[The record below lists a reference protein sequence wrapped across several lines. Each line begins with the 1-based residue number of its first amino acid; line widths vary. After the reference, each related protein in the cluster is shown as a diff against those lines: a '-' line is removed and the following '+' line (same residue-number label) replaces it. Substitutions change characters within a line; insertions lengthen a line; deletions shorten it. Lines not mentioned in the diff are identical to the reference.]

1 MTGGVLGFVVAAIVI
16 PLLVNE
22 AGDLT
27 RSLARCLLRWGAR
40 RIGRAEQAERYE
52 EEWLAD
58 LERIPGSLT
67 RLIYASG
74 VVVRSVPRLRAQFRR
89 DPRRARLPGALADRT
104 LDAIGQQLAVSA
116 EIDATLQ
123 HVADLLVP
131 QFADHCFID
140 LFHGD
145 ALICRVRQH
154 AGDWTP
160 PPGTWKLAGEQIRY
174 PQGHFCQLAMER
186 LDTILVADLEDDT
199 SGHYPPPSAESMV
212 ASKQVKMR
220 SVVAAPL
227 YARGSLLGVLAVA
240 RSDLTSRTDRNFTP
254 ADRDLISAV
263 AGQIAIAIDNAATA
277 RRRAQ
282 DRPGPAAIAPA
293 TS

>member
-1 MTGGVLGFVVAAIVI
+1 MVGGVLGFAVAAIVI

-22 AGDLT
+22 AGDWA
-27 RSLARCLLRWGAR
+27 RSLAGWLLRWGAR
-40 RIGRAEQAERYE
+40 RIGRAEQARRYE

-67 RLIYASG
+67 RLVYAFG

-89 DPRRARLPGALADRT
+89 DQRQARLPGPLPDRT

-131 QFADHCFID
+131 QFADHCFIE
-140 LFHGD
+140 LFQGD
-145 ALICRVRQH
+145 ALMCRVRQH
-154 AGDWTP
+154 AGGWTP
-160 PPGTWKLAGEQIRY
+160 PPGTWKLVGEQIRY
-174 PQGHFCQLAMER
+174 PRGHFCQLAMER
-186 LDTILVADLEDDT
+186 LDTILVADLEDEPNDR
-199 SGHYPPPSAESMV
+199 YPPPSAESLT
-212 ASKQVKMR
+212 ASEQVKMR

-227 YARGSLLGVLAVA
+227 YARGSLLGVLSVA
-240 RSDLTSRTDRNFTP
+240 RSDLTSRTDRNFTS

-263 AGQIAIAIDNAATA
+263 AGQVAIAIDNAATA
-277 RRRAQ
+277 RRPVLGH
-282 DRPGPAAIAPA
+282 PGSAAITAA
-293 TS
+293 TP